1 MPRKPAIEASW
12 YGRVAVQMVENGKT
26 FAQAMTEEGVAMTTA
41 EAESWF
47 RRSSFQRCLRQARH
61 RFHNQIARDPERN
74 KTTTIGQLQLLAD
87 KLQAE
92 GEFDKAA
99 EVLLKICKI
108 EGWVGPDNVQVFG
121 NLTQAQIDAARD
133 ALKQKLLAQSGSIT
147 PTATG
152 TDGTL
157 LN

>member
-12 YGRVAVQMVENGKT
+12 YGRVANRMVQEGKT
-26 FAQAMTEEGVAMTTA
+26 FAQAMTDEGVVMTSA

-47 RRSSFQRCLRQARH
+47 KRSSFQRCLRQARH
-61 RFHNQIARDPERN
+61 RFHIEVARDPERN
-74 KTTTIGQLQLLAD
+74 KSATIGQLQVLAD

-92 GEFDKAA
+92 GEHDKAA

-133 ALKQKLLAQSGSIT
+133 ALKQKLLGQSSSIT
-147 PTATG
+147 PTPPG

>member
-1 MPRKPAIEASW
+1 M
-12 YGRVAVQMVENGKT
+12 VQEGKS
-26 FAQAMTEEGVAMTTA
+26 FAQAMTEEGVNLTSA

-47 RRSSFQRCLRQARH
+47 KRASFQRCLRQARH
-61 RFHNQIARDPERN
+61 RFHVEIARDPERT
-74 KTTTIGQLQLLAD
+74 KSATIGQLQNLAD

-92 GEFDKAA
+92 GEHDKAA

-121 NLTQAQIDAARD
+121 NLTQAQIDAAKD
-133 ALKQKLLAQSGSIT
+133 ALKLKLLGQPTSISI
-147 PTATG
+147 PPTG
-152 TDGTL
+152 TDGSI

>member
-1 MPRKPAIEASW
+1 M
-12 YGRVAVQMVENGKT
+12 VQEGKT
-26 FAQAMTEEGVAMTTA
+26 FAQAMTEEGVAMTSA
-41 EAESWF
+41 EAEQWF
-47 RRSSFQRCLRQARH
+47 KRASFQRCLRQARH
-61 RFHNQIARDPERN
+61 RFHSEIARDPERG
-74 KTTTIGQLQLLAD
+74 KITTIGQLQLCAD

-133 ALKQKLLAQSGSIT
+133 TLKQKLLGQSYNSIA
-147 PTATG
+147 PSG
-152 TDGTL
+152 TDGQI

>member
-12 YGRVAVQMVENGKT
+12 YGRVAAKMVEEGKS
-26 FAQAMTEEGVAMTTA
+26 FAQAMTEENVNLTTI
-41 EAESWF
+41 EAEQWQK
-47 RRSSFQRCLRQARH
+47 RASFQRCLRQARH
-61 RFHNQIARDPERN
+61 RFHSQIARDPERG
-74 KTTTIGQLQLLAD
+74 KTTTIGQLQLCAD
-87 KLQAE
+87 KLMAE

-133 ALKQKLLAQSGSIT
+133 ALKQKLLGQSDKSSI
-147 PTATG
+147 ASG
-152 TDGTL
+152 TDSTL

>member
-1 MPRKPAIEASW
+1 
-12 YGRVAVQMVENGKT
+12 
-26 FAQAMTEEGVAMTTA
+26 MTEEGVALTSA
-41 EAESWF
+41 EAEQWF
-47 RRSSFQRCLRQARH
+47 KRASFQRCLRQARH
-61 RFHNQIARDPERN
+61 RFHSEIARDPERG
-74 KTTTIGQLQLLAD
+74 KTTTIGQLQLCAD
-87 KLQAE
+87 KLMVE

-133 ALKQKLLAQSGSIT
+133 ALKQKLIGQPSYNTSPA
-147 PTATG
+147 PG
-152 TDGTL
+152 TDSTI